1 MSSPSRSAVN
11 RTSSAGRPC
20 VILGACTEI
29 GLLTARALPPRGR
42 GQIQRLEKR
51 LCDRL
56 NWLYTL
62 LYFASNAACPH
73 AGMGNGIALRCYL
86 WWVRRS
92 LVLRILG
99 LPAGLLTYLELFGLP
114 PFTVLLLVLHRLA
127 QRIRR
132 STFASIAARFIRSGS
147 SCAGGVAD
155 NVDRAHLQTL
165 DASCIGEI
173 HEPASSTASSTS
185 TSASRTTTLPPP
197 IIIVSMPHSRSKT
210 SSQADVVGQGKRL
223 SLQFPIQPSN
233 GTSSP
238 GTYSPR
244 SRPSSWVAP
253 SKVLSPESETAPT
266 EMSILAVLAAQERHV
281 LELKEELTKAEAD
294 LQTLKG
300 LYARQEAT
308 KFRSKER
315 KAAPLQPVNTLIDI
329 TDDPEKEDEAGST
342 ISLEKETME
351 RRKAALLANPK
362 SSPQSN
368 SQRKVFSGSRHL
380 RTLSLLSPDKQYA
393 PPFPQPL
400 NLHEDASTP
409 RQLEAA
415 PRSSTSSDHSKQLI
429 DLSSNER
436 YDSAG
441 LPTIQREQLIRAGT
455 QMAND
460 LKKGLF
466 NFIDD
471 IRQATVGDEAVNGD
485 EEAGFTTRDP
495 LIKGNKKFANGRPAL
510 NRSAS
515 SKKSVSKSGSTGDDF
530 WKEMGLSEP
539 KTSAVHNKKTHTNKP
554 AQTPQKQ
561 TQSVVDEEEEWDN
574 WETPNDA
581 YASKTGDAQDSS
593 DESDAASSHGPG
605 SSRTSTR
612 YHSKR
617 HDSKA
622 SSLTT
627 VSSTDDAG
635 RDSKR
640 NSIPWPDMAKMS
652 PSNLKRTA
660 SHLMKEW
667 EKQLTPPPESRN
679 SNHSHGDY
687 IGRSDSPSLI

>member
-1 MSSPSRSAVN
+1 
-11 RTSSAGRPC
+11 
-20 VILGACTEI
+20 
-29 GLLTARALPPRGR
+29 
-42 GQIQRLEKR
+42 
-51 LCDRL
+51 
-56 NWLYTL
+56 
-62 LYFASNAACPH
+62 
-73 AGMGNGIALRCYL
+73 MGNCVALKC
-86 WWVRRS
+86 WFSWFRRS
-92 LVLRILG
+92 FILRLLG
-99 LPAGLLTYLELFGLP
+99 LPAGLLTLYLEISCLP
-114 PFTVLLLVLHRLA
+114 PATLSLILHRLA

-132 STFASIAARFIRSGS
+132 TTFACVAEKKERSSS
-147 SCAGGVAD
+147 SCVGAAD
-155 NVDRAHLQTL
+155 NVDRAQTQTL
-165 DASCIGEI
+165 DTSCIGEI

-185 TSASRTTTLPPP
+185 TPTSRTTTLSPSFRS
-197 IIIVSMPHSRSKT
+197 VSMPHSRSKT
-210 SSQADVVGQGKRL
+210 TSQVDVVGQGKRL
-223 SLQFPIQPSN
+223 SLQFPIQPST
-233 GTSSP
+233 GSSSP
-238 GTYSPR
+238 GTNSPR

-253 SKVLSPESETAPT
+253 SKVLSPDSETPSET
-266 EMSILAVLAAQERHV
+266 NILAVLAAQERYV
-281 LELKEELTKAEAD
+281 LELKEELGKAEAD

-300 LYARQEAT
+300 YYARQEAN
-308 KFRSKER
+308 KYRQDKR
-315 KAAPLQPVNTLIDI
+315 KVVPLQPVNTLIDI
-329 TDDPEKEDEAGST
+329 SDDPEKEDDDGSNAW
-342 ISLEKETME
+342 LQKEME
-351 RRKAALLANPK
+351 RRKALLTNTK
-362 SSPQSN
+362 S

-380 RTLSLLSPDKQYA
+380 RTLSLLSPDKNYA

-400 NLHEDASTP
+400 DLQEEAATP
-409 RQLEAA
+409 KSAEPA
-415 PRSSTSSDHSKQLI
+415 PRSSTSSDHTKQLI

-485 EEAGFTTRDP
+485 EEAGFNARDP
-495 LIKGNKKFANGRPAL
+495 LIKGTRKASNGRPAL

-515 SKKSVSKSGSTGDDF
+515 SKKSIPKSGSTGDDF

-561 TQSVVDEEEEWDN
+561 TQQIVDEEEEWDN
-574 WETPNDA
+574 WETPNDV
-581 YASKTGDAQDSS
+581 YASKTAGIHDSS
-593 DESDAASSHGPG
+593 DESDAASSPGPG
-605 SSRTSTR
+605 SSRTSAS

-640 NSIPWPDMAKMS
+640 NSIPWPDLVKMS

-667 EKQLTPPPESRN
+667 EKQLTPPPESRS

>member
-1 MSSPSRSAVN
+1 M
-11 RTSSAGRPC
+11 
-20 VILGACTEI
+20 
-29 GLLTARALPPRGR
+29 LP
-42 GQIQRLEKR
+42 
-51 LCDRL
+51 
-56 NWLYTL
+56 
-62 LYFASNAACPH
+62 
-73 AGMGNGIALRCYL
+73 CYL
-86 WWVRRS
+86 WWARRS

-114 PFTVLLLVLHRLA
+114 PLTVLLLVLHRLA
-127 QRIRR
+127 QLIRR
-132 STFASIAARFIRSGS
+132 STLASIAARLIRSGS
-147 SCAGGVAD
+147 SCTGGVAD

-185 TSASRTTTLPPP
+185 TSASASASASRTTTLPPP
-197 IIIVSMPHSRSKT
+197 TIVVSMPHSRSKT

-233 GTSSP
+233 GSSSP
-238 GTYSPR
+238 GTYTPR

-266 EMSILAVLAAQERHV
+266 EMTLIAVLAAQERHV

-300 LYARQEAT
+300 LYARQEAN

-315 KAAPLQPVNTLIDI
+315 KAAPLQPLNTLIDI
-329 TDDPEKEDEAGST
+329 TDDPEKEDEGGST
-342 ISLEKETME
+342 VSVEKETIE
-351 RRKAALLANPK
+351 RRKAALLGNPK
-362 SSPQSN
+362 SSPHSN

-409 RQLEAA
+409 KQLEAA

-429 DLSSNER
+429 DLGSNER

-471 IRQATVGDEAVNGD
+471 IRQATVGDEAANGD
-485 EEAGFTTRDP
+485 EEAGFTLRDP
-495 LIKGNKKFANGRPAL
+495 LIKGNKKSANGRPAL

-539 KTSAVHNKKTHTNKP
+539 KSSAVHNKKTHTNKP

-640 NSIPWPDMAKMS
+640 NSMAWPDMAKMS

-667 EKQLTPPPESRN
+667 EKQMTPPPESRN